1 MNNAK
6 SPNSEFV
13 GKRLENMRW
22 KRGMTK
28 KGLAEIADIDQ
39 HLISAFESGGKAPNR
54 EQAHRLAEAL
64 HAKESYFY
72 LEWQSDLTQ
81 EDLSFRAPTKTT
93 VRNKNAAI
101 AIAAQGVELRSWIE
115 KHYSLPK
122 EDLPD
127 YSFCVNGGD
136 GPEAAAEFLRAHW
149 NLGNQPIG
157 NMIQLLELH
166 GIAVFSAREENADLR
181 FDAFSFFT
189 DGQPYVFLSTSKT
202 PERDRFDAAHELGH
216 LVMHNSPVHKETKTR
231 ESEANLFAS
240 AFLMPAADVKAVCP
254 FNASI
259 NAVKNL
265 KIRWGVA
272 ATALCTRLFQL
283 DMSTDW
289 VRYSVMKGLA
299 KEGYRSG
306 EPGSG
311 MHHEKSKIC
320 SQALRDLM
328 KRHEMSNLLSD
339 LCQEPNDIASL
350 TFNCLPIVKSSPQ
363 FGVKSV
369 GLLDSRQRAHDLGLH
384 VVDGGLEID
393 V

>member
-22 KRGMTK
+22 KRGLTK

-157 NMIQLLELH
+157 N
-166 GIAVFSAREENADLR
+166 R
-181 FDAFSFFT
+181 F
-189 DGQPYVFLSTSKT
+189 
-202 PERDRFDAAHELGH
+202 
-216 LVMHNSPVHKETKTR
+216 N
-231 ESEANLFAS
+231 
-240 AFLMPAADVKAVCP
+240 
-254 FNASI
+254 
-259 NAVKNL
+259 
-265 KIRWGVA
+265 
-272 ATALCTRLFQL
+272 
-283 DMSTDW
+283 
-289 VRYSVMKGLA
+289 
-299 KEGYRSG
+299 
-306 EPGSG
+306 
-311 MHHEKSKIC
+311 C
-320 SQALRDLM
+320 SSCM
-328 KRHEMSNLLSD
+328 
-339 LCQEPNDIASL
+339 ASL
-350 TFNCLPIVKSSPQ
+350 FSPPGKRMRICVSMHFPFHRRAAICFPQ
-363 FGVKSV
+363 HIEN
-369 GLLDSRQRAHDLGLH
+369 SRA
-384 VVDGGLEID
+384 
-393 V
+393 

>member
-1 MNNAK
+1 MNSAK
-6 SPNSEFV
+6 NLNDEFV

-22 KRGMTK
+22 KRGITK
-28 KGLAEIADIDQ
+28 KDLASIVGIDQ
-39 HLISAFESGGKAPNR
+39 HLVSAFESGKKNPNH
-54 EQAHRLAEAL
+54 EQVYRLAEAL
-64 HAKESYFY
+64 SAKESYFY

-81 EDLSFRAPTKTT
+81 EDLSFRAPTKMT

-101 AIAAQGVELRSWIE
+101 AIAAQGVELRSWIKE
-115 KHYSLPK
+115 HYSFPE

-127 YSFCVNGGD
+127 YSFCVNDGGG
-136 GPEAAAEFLRAHW
+136 GPEVAAELLRTRW
-149 NLGNQPIG
+149 NLGSCAIG

-166 GIAVFSAREENADLR
+166 GVAVFSAQEPDTDLQ
-181 FDAFSFFT
+181 FDAFSFFS

-216 LVMHNSPVHKETKTR
+216 LVMHNSPTYKDTKTC

-259 NAVKNL
+259 NAIKDL

-283 DMSTDW
+283 NMSTDW
-289 VRYSVMKGLA
+289 VRYSAMRGLA

-306 EPGSG
+306 EPGSN
-311 MHHEKSKIC
+311 MQHEKSKIC
-320 SQALRDLM
+320 TQVLRDLIS
-328 KRHEMSNLLSD
+328 RHELSKLLSD
-339 LCQEPNDIASL
+339 LCQEPTDIASL
-350 TFNCLPIVKSSPQ
+350 TFNCLPIVKSSRQ
-363 FGVKSV
+363 FGMKNACLS
-369 GLLDSRQRAHDLGLH
+369 DSNQRAYDLGLR
-384 VVDGGLEID
+384 VVNGG
-393 V
+393 VN

>member
-22 KRGMTK
+22 KRGLTK

-149 NLGNQPIG
+149 NLGN
-157 NMIQLLELH
+157 
-166 GIAVFSAREENADLR
+166 
-181 FDAFSFFT
+181 
-189 DGQPYVFLSTSKT
+189 
-202 PERDRFDAAHELGH
+202 
-216 LVMHNSPVHKETKTR
+216 
-231 ESEANLFAS
+231 
-240 AFLMPAADVKAVCP
+240 
-254 FNASI
+254 
-259 NAVKNL
+259 
-265 KIRWGVA
+265 
-272 ATALCTRLFQL
+272 
-283 DMSTDW
+283 
-289 VRYSVMKGLA
+289 
-299 KEGYRSG
+299 
-306 EPGSG
+306 
-311 MHHEKSKIC
+311 
-320 SQALRDLM
+320 
-328 KRHEMSNLLSD
+328 
-339 LCQEPNDIASL
+339 
-350 TFNCLPIVKSSPQ
+350 
-363 FGVKSV
+363 
-369 GLLDSRQRAHDLGLH
+369 
-384 VVDGGLEID
+384 
-393 V
+393 